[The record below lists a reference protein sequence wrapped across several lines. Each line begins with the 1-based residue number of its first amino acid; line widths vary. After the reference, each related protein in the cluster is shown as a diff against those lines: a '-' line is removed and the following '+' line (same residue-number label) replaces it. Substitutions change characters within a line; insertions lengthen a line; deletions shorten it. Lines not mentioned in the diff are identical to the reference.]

1 MQNPVDDNNR
11 TRRINFINRLIFK
24 YDILINPVDTSRKE
38 NKIFINVGILLIA
51 IIGIFMYEITNVIK
65 KIFKITVESE
75 FIISTRETFS
85 KDSLLIFNSLLRLV
99 TNNRFPI
106 IDEIINKYAKLILNP
121 LNLNILITKMGLIK
135 EHDNNFVVSFLVIK
149 FCLYES
155 KTKMAVVGFP
165 TNILIK
171 NREEELIDSNI
182 LSLFNSMFVILTNI
196 LLLMRS
202 DEMMYIGAIDGIIT
216 FRNKVNV
223 SYVVS
228 LK

>member
-11 TRRINFINRLIFK
+11 TRRINFKNRLIFK

-99 TNNRFPI
+99 TNNKFPI
-106 IDEIINKYAKLILNP
+106 IDEIINKYA
-121 LNLNILITKMGLIK
+121 
-135 EHDNNFVVSFLVIK
+135 
-149 FCLYES
+149 
-155 KTKMAVVGFP
+155 
-165 TNILIK
+165 
-171 NREEELIDSNI
+171 
-182 LSLFNSMFVILTNI
+182 
-196 LLLMRS
+196 
-202 DEMMYIGAIDGIIT
+202 
-216 FRNKVNV
+216 
-223 SYVVS
+223 
-228 LK
+228 